1 MLGGS
6 GSECQGKLMQISWT
20 IQPGQRLTTG
30 PEQNFACE
38 EATNHVKPKG
48 WRMIGH
54 NASEGIEPRNFH
66 RRIGPRVTFPG
77 SQQRGARYG
86 ECVAACRG
94 LSPWQ
99 VIQRFA
105 SGLGRAMPLPKGSL
119 QQAEEARRRCGGMA
133 VGPTHSRGVAGVMSG
148 EDNGVHSKGLAAER
162 KGSRKRVSDTEPS
175 NTRRPPPYNGTERA
189 ASSASSVE
197 EPDVGNP
204 QVRFREG
211 R

>member
-1 MLGGS
+1 
-6 GSECQGKLMQISWT
+6 MQISWA

-66 RRIGPRVTFPG
+66 RRIGPRVISPG
-77 SQQRGARYG
+77 SQQCGTRYG
-86 ECVAACRG
+86 EDAAPCRG

-105 SGLGRAMPLPKGSL
+105 SELGRAMPFPNEASNKPKRQG
-119 QQAEEARRRCGGMA
+119 GGMA
-133 VGPTHSRGVAGVMSG
+133 AWQ
-148 EDNGVHSKGLAAER
+148 
-162 KGSRKRVSDTEPS
+162 SDQLV
-175 NTRRPPPYNGTERA
+175 
-189 ASSASSVE
+189 VE
-197 EPDVGNP
+197 E
-204 QVRFREG
+204 
-211 R
+211 